1 MVVCLFCFLAT
12 PCGMWDLNFLTMDW
26 TCDPPA
32 LEAQNLNHWTI
43 KEIPSLVIII
53 KFQTEQSLERNT
65 STTGQPGA
73 TLNFRDFPML
83 SKDVKKIIVWN
94 LNSWPHDSFLG
105 RGRRELSPWGK
116 ATEELMLQAPGL
128 QGRENL
134 PGWRLEEEFLV
145 SAPARRGE

>member
-1 MVVCLFCFLAT
+1 MLREVRKRALEVFEQHISYSKCSEVFFIIIIILIFW
-12 PCGMWDLNFLTMDW
+12 PCHVAWGILV
-26 TCDPPA
+26 PRPGIEPVPSA

-83 SKDVKKIIVWN
+83 SKDVKKIIV
-94 LNSWPHDSFLG
+94 
-105 RGRRELSPWGK
+105 
-116 ATEELMLQAPGL
+116 
-128 QGRENL
+128 
-134 PGWRLEEEFLV
+134 
-145 SAPARRGE
+145 